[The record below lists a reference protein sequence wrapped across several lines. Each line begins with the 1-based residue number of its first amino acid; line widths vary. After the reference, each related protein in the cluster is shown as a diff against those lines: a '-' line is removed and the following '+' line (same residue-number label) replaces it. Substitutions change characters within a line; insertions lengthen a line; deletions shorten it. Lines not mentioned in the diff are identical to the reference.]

1 MVLSEIWIYP
11 VKSLGGIRL
20 NASEVE
26 EKGLKFDRR
35 WMIVDEDGM
44 FLTQRVFSKMALLD
58 ILLQETGLV
67 ISSRFEP
74 GNEVFVPY
82 TPVSGANIE
91 VKVWDDIVQAVT
103 VSDEADAWLSK
114 QLDKNVRIVMMPESA
129 RRPADPRYA
138 LHGEAVSFADGFPF
152 LLISQGSLDDLN
164 SRLPEAIEMRR
175 FRPNFVVTGTG
186 PFSEDAWKSIR
197 IGSLSFD
204 VVKPCARCVLTTID
218 PKTGEKGAEPLKT
231 LASFRRVNNKILFG
245 QNLVGRG
252 TGTVCEGDE
261 ITLI

>member
-20 NASEVE
+20 TSSEVE
-26 EKGLKFDRR
+26 EKGLQHDRR
-35 WMIVDEDGM
+35 WMIVDENDV
-44 FLTQRVFSKMALLD
+44 FVTQRVLTKMAMIQVSLS
-58 ILLQETGLV
+58 TRGLV
-67 ISSRFEP
+67 LANVKDPLNELIIPFEP
-74 GNEVFVPY
+74 ITARQV
-82 TPVSGANIE
+82 TVS
-91 VKVWDDIVQAVT
+91 VWDDTVHAVT

-114 QLDKNVRIVMMPESA
+114 QLDKNVRIVMMPEST

-164 SRLPEAIEMRR
+164 SRLPEAIEMKR

-186 PFSEDAWKSIR
+186 PFSEDSWKSIR

-204 VVKPCARCVLTTID
+204 IVKPCARCVLTTID
-218 PKTGEKGAEPLKT
+218 PKTGKKGAEPLKT

-245 QNLVGRG
+245 QNLVGRER
-252 TGTVCEGDE
+252 GTVREGDE